1 MSKEVQYGSMPQKV
15 LDNISEMS
23 YGGYV
28 LFSFDEQ
35 AKPQVHAQISDD
47 LNAMSLQYFI
57 KNWSEAMEEISKE
70 SFLDNI
76 TSRIESNREDEE
88 DYEDE

>member
-1 MSKEVQYGSMPQKV
+1 MSKKVQHGTMPEKL
-15 LDNISEMS
+15 LDNLSEMS

-28 LFSFDEQ
+28 LFSFDGS
-35 AKPQVHAQISDD
+35 AKPQVHAQINDD

-57 KNWSEAMEEISKE
+57 KNWSEAMEEISRE
-70 SFLDNI
+70 SFLKNI
-76 TSRIESNREDEE
+76 ASRIDGNDEE

>member
-1 MSKEVQYGSMPQKV
+1 
-15 LDNISEMS
+15 
-23 YGGYV
+23 
-28 LFSFDEQ
+28 LFSFDEK

-57 KNWSEAMEEISKE
+57 KNWSEAMEEISRE
-70 SFLDNI
+70 SFLENI
-76 TSRIESNREDEE
+76 TSRIQTNSEDEE

>member
-1 MSKEVQYGSMPQKV
+1 MSNKIQYGTMPQNL
-15 LDNISEMS
+15 LDNLSEMS

-28 LFSFDEQ
+28 LFSFDGS
-35 AKPQVHAQISDD
+35 AKPQVHSQIDDD

-57 KNWSEAMEEISKE
+57 KNWSEAMEEISRE
-70 SFLDNI
+70 SFLKNI
-76 TSRIESNREDEE
+76 ASRIEGNDEE

>member
-1 MSKEVQYGSMPQKV
+1 MMSKKVQYGTMPEKL
-15 LDNISEMS
+15 LDNLSEMS

-28 LFSFDEQ
+28 LFSFDGS
-35 AKPQVHAQISDD
+35 AKPQVHAQINDD

-57 KNWSEAMEEISKE
+57 KNWSEAMEEISRE
-70 SFLDNI
+70 SFLKNI
-76 TSRIESNREDEE
+76 ASRIDGNDEE

>member
-1 MSKEVQYGSMPQKV
+1 MAMSNKIQYGEMPENL
-15 LDNISEMS
+15 LDNLSEMS

-28 LFSFDEQ
+28 LFSFDGS
-35 AKPQVHAQISDD
+35 AKPQVYSQIDDD

-57 KNWSEAMEEISKE
+57 KNWSEAMEELSRE
-70 SFLDNI
+70 SFLKSI
-76 TSRIESNREDEE
+76 ASRIDGNEEE